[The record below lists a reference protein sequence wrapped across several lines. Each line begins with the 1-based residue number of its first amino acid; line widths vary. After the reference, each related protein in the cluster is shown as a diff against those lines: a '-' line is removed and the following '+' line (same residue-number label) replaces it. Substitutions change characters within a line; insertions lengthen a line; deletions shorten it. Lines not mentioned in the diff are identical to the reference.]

1 MAMVLRTFEKELSDY
16 LASKIPLSNCMEV
29 SVMSADHSGVVLAV
43 PLAPNVNHRGTMF
56 GGSAS
61 ALAMLAGWGYIW
73 TLLREVDMEGT
84 IVIRRNRM
92 DFNSPLKEDIRAKT
106 STIDDKSIASLLQ
119 GLRTHGEARQL
130 VEVTLFNEQHAA
142 AFFEGEFAV
151 RIG

>member
-1 MAMVLRTFEKELSDY
+1 
-16 LASKIPLSNCMEV
+16 
-29 SVMSADHSGVVLAV
+29 
-43 PLAPNVNHRGTMF
+43 
-56 GGSAS
+56 
-61 ALAMLAGWGYIW
+61 MLAGWGYIW

-92 DFNSPLKEDIRAKT
+92 DFNSPLKEAIRAKT
-106 STIDDKSIASLLQ
+106 STIDDKSIASFLQ

-142 AFFEGEFAV
+142 AVFEGEFAV